1 MRFISQQKI
10 TILASA
16 LFISA
21 CAPGSQTGQVSSGTD
36 AQKTNSEKYAA
47 RRESL
52 LQGVTIASTGN
63 VCVDHFN
70 FIKDEHERNYISYSK
85 VYSKIGDGYRFLN
98 TNKNIMDKDARD
110 IYTMTLD
117 MKLNT
122 LCSKVRYSGYSL
134 IREKIKDLDMI

>member
-1 MRFISQQKI
+1 MRFISQQKVI
-10 TILASA
+10 ILGTA
-16 LFISA
+16 LLIAA
-21 CAPGSQTGQVSSGTD
+21 CAPNSQSGNAASENN
-36 AQKTNSEKYAA
+36 AQKTNAEKYAA
-47 RRESL
+47 KRASL

-134 IREKIKDLDMI
+134 IREKIRDLDVI